1 MYPLKARKA
10 RKFTPKK
17 CPSMIYSNI
26 NEEEKVEQFEHSNKL
41 RERSKCNFSMLVGE
55 FLIR

>member
-1 MYPLKARKA
+1 
-10 RKFTPKK
+10 
-17 CPSMIYSNI
+17 MIYSNI